1 MWQDAYTF
9 EISELALFSYM
20 SLVKMS
26 ALSDFNIAT
35 QAFFKFKKCLKKVL

>member
-35 QAFFKFKKCLKKVL
+35 LAFFFKFKTCYNG